1 VKLQGDGSYNRNIHD
16 ERKGIGMNQGNYHK
30 GSFRARLQNWWYGRH
45 RGRYSYLL
53 LSQILLLAIS
63 PVLISQQMW
72 GAILTATIGTL
83 VCLGGIYA
91 FATDKRHRRIVL
103 SSALTFIVFAWL
115 DATFHATIFSY
126 LHAVFGCLFFFYAAS
141 ALLWRVW
148 QEERITM
155 DVLSG
160 AASVYLLL
168 GIFWSFLYAL
178 VELILPGSFAG
189 APVNYVYYSFTA
201 LTSTGFGD
209 IAAVSGL
216 ARSATI
222 LECVT
227 GPLFIALQV
236 GRLVGIQITQSGGH
250 RSKAIPPKAPEV

>member
-1 VKLQGDGSYNRNIHD
+1 
-16 ERKGIGMNQGNYHK
+16 MNQENYK
-30 GSFRARLQNWWYGRH
+30 QGSIRARLRNWWYGHH

-72 GAILTATIGTL
+72 GAVLTATIGTL
-83 VCLGGIYA
+83 VCIGGIYA
-91 FATDKRHRRIVL
+91 FATDKRHRRIVML
-103 SSALTFIVFAWL
+103 SALTFVVFAWL
-115 DATFHATIFSY
+115 DTALHSITFSY

-141 ALLWRVW
+141 VLLWRVW
-148 QEERITM
+148 QEESITL

-189 APVNYVYYSFTA
+189 TPVNFVYYSFTA

-227 GPLFIALQV
+227 GPLFIAVQV
-236 GRLVGIQITQSGGH
+236 GRLVGIQISQRGEL
-250 RSKAIPPKAPEV
+250 RRNVIPPEAPEA